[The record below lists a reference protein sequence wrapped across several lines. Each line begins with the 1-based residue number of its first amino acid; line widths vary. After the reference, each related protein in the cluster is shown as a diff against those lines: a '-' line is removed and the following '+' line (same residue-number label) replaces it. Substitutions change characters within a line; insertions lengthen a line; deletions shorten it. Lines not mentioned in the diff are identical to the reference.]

1 MKQDSGARPTAAQTN
16 ESARDRLDRCQAE
29 VVRLRRRA
37 EAAEAANHRMA
48 AEHAELAEGVS
59 VLTRLW
65 VAASALHEAAD
76 EDAALRALVE
86 VMINLAGTEEFGV
99 FALEGDVLVPVH
111 AMGVEDGRLRPHAP
125 AGAVA
130 RAVESG
136 DAWRMDVPHP
146 DPSDEPNEPGH
157 PCEPVACIPL
167 RTGGR
172 VAGVVVVWGFLPQKM
187 AFEPFDSELYALLA
201 NRAAPALRAS
211 RPGAAA

>member
-1 MKQDSGARPTAAQTN
+1 MKHNAEGRQTAVQTT

-48 AEHAELAEGVS
+48 AEHAELAEGLS

-76 EDAALRALVE
+76 ENAALRALEE

-99 FALEGDVLVPVH
+99 FEVEGGLVVPVH
-111 AMGVEDGRLRPHAP
+111 AFGVADGRLRPHAP
-125 AGAVA
+125 AGVVA
-130 RAVESG
+130 RALESG
-136 DAWRMDVPHP
+136 DAWRRDSPHP
-146 DPSDEPNEPGH
+146 EPRDEPDGA
-157 PCEPVACIPL
+157 CEPVACIPL
-167 RTGGR
+167 RMGAR

-187 AFEPFDSELYALLA
+187 AFEPFDVELYALLS

-211 RPGAAA
+211 RLLGAAA

>member
-1 MKQDSGARPTAAQTN
+1 MKHDSAARPTAAQTN

-48 AEHAELAEGVS
+48 AEHAELAEGLS

-76 EDAALRALVE
+76 ENAALRALEE

-99 FALEGDVLVPVH
+99 FEMEAGVLVPVH
-111 AMGVEDGRLRPHAP
+111 AFGVADGRLRPHAP
-125 AGAVA
+125 AGVVA
-130 RAVESG
+130 RVVESG
-136 DAWRMDVPHP
+136 DAWRTDSPHP
-146 DPSDEPNEPGH
+146 HPLDGPDQ

-167 RTGGR
+167 RMGGR

-187 AFEPFDSELYALLA
+187 AFEPFDLELYALLA

-211 RPGAAA
+211 RLLGAAA

>member
-1 MKQDSGARPTAAQTN
+1 MKHDAEARPPAAQTN

-48 AEHAELAEGVS
+48 AEHAELAEGLS

-76 EDAALRALVE
+76 ENAALRALEE

-99 FALEGDVLVPVH
+99 FEMEGGLLVPVH
-111 AMGVEDGRLRPHAP
+111 AFGVADARLRPHAP
-125 AGAVA
+125 AGVVA
-130 RAVESG
+130 RVVGSG
-136 DAWRMDVPHP
+136 DAWRADSPHP
-146 DPSDEPNEPGH
+146 DSSDDPDA
-157 PCEPVACIPL
+157 PCAPVACIPL
-167 RTGGR
+167 RMGER
-172 VAGVVVVWGFLPQKM
+172 VAGVVVVWSFLPQKL
-187 AFEPFDSELYALLA
+187 AFEPFDVELYALLA

-211 RPGAAA
+211 RLLGAAA

>member
-1 MKQDSGARPTAAQTN
+1 MKHRAEAPPTPAAQIN

-37 EAAEAANHRMA
+37 EAAEAANRRTA
-48 AEHAELAEGVS
+48 AEHAELAEGLS

-76 EDAALRALVE
+76 ENAALRALEE

-99 FALEGDVLVPVH
+99 FEMEGGVLVPVH
-111 AMGVEDGRLRPHAP
+111 AFGVADARLRRHAP
-125 AGAVA
+125 AGVVA
-130 RAVESG
+130 RVVESG
-136 DAWRMDVPHP
+136 DAWRADSPHP
-146 DPSDEPNEPGH
+146 DTSDPSES
-157 PCEPVACIPL
+157 EPVACIPL
-167 RTGGR
+167 RMGGQ

-187 AFEPFDSELYALLA
+187 AFEPFDVELYALLA

-211 RPGAAA
+211 RLLGAAA

>member
-1 MKQDSGARPTAAQTN
+1 MKHDAEVRPQAAQTN

-48 AEHAELAEGVS
+48 AEHAELAEGLS

-76 EDAALRALVE
+76 EDAALRALEE

-99 FALEGDVLVPVH
+99 FEMDGGKLVPVH
-111 AMGVEDGRLRPHAP
+111 AFGVADGRLRPHAP
-125 AGAVA
+125 AGVVA
-130 RAVESG
+130 RVVESG
-136 DAWRMDVPHP
+136 DAWRADSPHP
-146 DPSDEPNEPGH
+146 DPLGESDPSG
-157 PCEPVACIPL
+157 EPVACIPL
-167 RTGGR
+167 RMGGR

-187 AFEPFDSELYALLA
+187 AFEPFDVELYALLA

-211 RPGAAA
+211 RLLGAAA